1 LDAREEMTHTALA
14 LINAFVLALFS
25 GSLLT
30 EAFVLVPFWRTLR
43 PDDFFAFH
51 HDFGN
56 RLFRYFAPLTIAA
69 TALPVSL
76 ALWDEGSNL
85 SADISAVASLVTVSF
100 FPLYFRKAN
109 EVFHERQV
117 SNEDLPNQ
125 LKVWAHV
132 HAIRTVIALVA
143 FCSALFAIL

>member
-1 LDAREEMTHTALA
+1 MTHAALA
-14 LINAFVLALFS
+14 MINAFVLGLFS

-56 RLFRYFAPLTIAA
+56 RLFHYFAPLTIAA
-69 TALPVSL
+69 TALPISL

-85 SADISAVASLVTVSF
+85 SADISAIASLITLSF

-109 EVFHERQV
+109 EAFHERQV

-125 LKVWAHV
+125 LKVWARV
-132 HAIRTVIALVA
+132 HAIRTVIAITA
-143 FCSALFAIL
+143 FCSALIAIL

>member
-1 LDAREEMTHTALA
+1 MTHAALA
-14 LINAFVLALFS
+14 LINTFVLGLFS

-43 PDDFFAFH
+43 PDAFFAFH

-69 TALPVSL
+69 TALPVLL
-76 ALWDEGSNL
+76 ALWNEGVNL
-85 SADISAVASLVTVSF
+85 SANISAVASLVTLSF

-109 EVFHERQV
+109 QAFHERQV

-125 LKVWAHV
+125 LKIWARV
-132 HAIRTVIALVA
+132 HAIRTVVALMA